1 MGGGGEEG
9 QAPARSSRPPSCHA
23 RSVEF
28 PLAALPTGLLSL
40 FPRWVHATITRPV
53 TGFRPVR
60 LSGLAW
66 LNTVMADFCRKMYT
80 AAAGTVAAAYYSNYT

>member
-53 TGFRPVR
+53 TGFRAVP
-60 LSGLAW
+60 LAGLAW
-66 LNTVMADFCRKMYT
+66 LNTVMADFLEDVYCSG
-80 AAAGTVAAAYYSNYT
+80 GTVAAAYYSNYT